1 MRLCAIVLGFN
12 NGIALRSDGIRRGF
26 CNSAPNSTSQ
36 VNQDEVV
43 GYIAIQG
50 GSATL
55 QSTTGGAMEG
65 WVETV
70 GALGEKDGTR

>member
-1 MRLCAIVLGFN
+1 MK
-12 NGIALRSDGIRRGF
+12 RRGQP
-26 CNSAPNSTSQ
+26 SVMLQ

-55 QSTTGGAMEG
+55 QSTTGGRANAGGTGRDSWCSFLVKTRGQCGYED
-65 WVETV
+65 
-70 GALGEKDGTR
+70 GE

>member
-1 MRLCAIVLGFN
+1 
-12 NGIALRSDGIRRGF
+12 
-26 CNSAPNSTSQ
+26 

-70 GALGEKDGTR
+70 GALGEKNGTRYCMILYLYSNNNQNVFSIYDVTVHKT